1 MLITSVSET
10 HATCWALRKNPL
22 NPFNLCSDNITK
34 WKLYDVPENWEFRE
48 RFFFVPIYAILRAL
62 FFFASA
68 LSFSM
73 NFLGNRFPCHP
84 SWRLFLFDRLYEEI
98 LFREKEA
105 QVPKVFFRTSL
116 FLRNKT
122 LPSLVIIENADL
134 RDATEW
140 GALNRKSWLLR
151 FARICNLLRGGKNSL
166 FIEI

>member
-10 HATCWALRKNPL
+10 HAACWALRKNPL

-62 FFFASA
+62 LFFCFCAFFFYEKFQERISW
-68 LSFSM
+68 S
-73 NFLGNRFPCHP
+73 
-84 SWRLFLFDRLYEEI
+84 SWRFFLTIFMKKFCFVKKKRK
-98 LFREKEA
+98 FQKF
-105 QVPKVFFRTSL
+105 FFRTSL

-122 LPSLVIIENADL
+122 LPSLVIIENTDL

-140 GALNRKSWLLR
+140 GALNRKSWLLC

-166 FIEI
+166 FIEIQ

>member
-10 HATCWALRKNPL
+10 YAARWPYGKIPQ

-48 RFFFVPIYAILRAL
+48 RFFFMPIYAILRAL
-62 FFFASA
+62 
-68 LSFSM
+68 SF
-73 NFLGNRFPCHP
+73 LLLRF
-84 SWRLFLFDRLYEEI
+84 LFLWKISRTDFLVIVKIFLDDLYEEI

-105 QVPKVFFRTSL
+105 KVPNYFFSEPHL
-116 FLRNKT
+116 FLRDKT
-122 LPSLVIIENADL
+122 LPSLIVIENADL

-140 GALNRKSWLLR
+140 GALNRKSWLLC

>member
-10 HATCWALRKNPL
+10 YAARWPYGKIPQ

-62 FFFASA
+62 LF
-68 LSFSM
+68 LLRFSM
-73 NFLGNRFPCHP
+73 KFSRTDFLVIVKIF
-84 SWRLFLFDRLYEEI
+84 SWRTLRRNF
-98 LFREKEA
+98 
-105 QVPKVFFRTSL
+105 VPWKRSASFKRIFFRTSL

-140 GALNRKSWLLR
+140 GALNRKSRLLC